1 MKMLACGGLD
11 ILRQRRFSHTVTFA
25 YPARPS
31 LPNVILPSSLE
42 VTWTWN
48 GSAWTQQAPAASPP
62 WDGARWSAGSRGRR
76 TPTGVAGQPQPGPR
90 QLAWAAPGGAGPAAS
105 PLVA

>member
-76 TPTGVAGQPQPGPR
+76 TQI
-90 QLAWAAPGGAGPAAS
+90 GGAGPPQPRARARGGTAPAVGEPATS
-105 PLVA
+105 AYL